1 MAAFLLFINYLYS
14 MNYIIK
20 HKKNINESI
29 LIDALPS
36 DIISKINNNET
47 SLGNNP
53 AIPDIFD
60 TPFLCKILNKR
71 FSNIKDSL
79 KEIGSIDNVKSKDLH
94 SALSELINRCK
105 EIEKPF
111 VSKLEK
117 ICYNYVVELFSIPE
131 ETIVFNIE
139 LKNNIDYSKNK
150 ISLEPIDGDDMELS
164 DVKDALSLKKEV
176 FKRRFLNTLC
186 MGGAMDL
193 FKDVLIK
200 YENEINNI
208 NPELIDLYN
217 KILLINDYLLLTKE
231 DLGLTDEN
239 KMQLGVVEVRLGN
252 DEYKTTIDVQGTIFP
267 ILVIETIRGLL
278 ELFISHGLPKDRKR
292 TMQLLSKTDFI
303 KAEPWDMRIGPELWN
318 LFSISFNDIDSTEI
332 PYLLKRIS
340 MLEINKF
347 NFLMK
352 EILAKTKK
360 GKQIM
365 SIICNKAK
373 NDIDYNRFVNK
384 MDKMRI
390 NKSIIVDE
398 YIHQDEL

>member
-60 TPFLCKILNKR
+60 TPFLGKILNKR

-267 ILVIETIRGLL
+267 ILVIETIKGLL

-318 LFSISFNDIDSTEI
+318 LFSMSFNDIDATEI

>member
-1 MAAFLLFINYLYS
+1 
-14 MNYIIK
+14 MNYVNKHIK
-20 HKKNINESI
+20 KINESV
-29 LIDALPS
+29 LLDTLPS
-36 DIISKINNNET
+36 DIVLKINNNET

-60 TPFLCKILNKR
+60 VPFLSKILNKR
-71 FSNIKDSL
+71 FIDIKNSL
-79 KEIGSIDNVKSKDLH
+79 KEIGSIDNIKSKDLH
-94 SALSELINRCK
+94 SALSELINKCK

-111 VSKLEK
+111 GSKLEK

-139 LKNNIDYSKNK
+139 LKNNIDYSKNS

-164 DVKDALSLKKEV
+164 DVKDALSLKSEV

-267 ILVIETIRGLL
+267 ILVIETIKGLL

-303 KAEPWDMRIGPELWN
+303 KAEPWDMRIGPKLWN
-318 LFSISFNDIDSTEI
+318 LFSMSFNDIDSTEI

-365 SIICNKAK
+365 SVICNKAK